1 MSNANS
7 IIIDIFFD
15 AYGKHDFAA
24 LRQVMKEDVIWVF
37 MGQHP
42 LAGVKNGIEEVV
54 AFFDNM
60 SAIMSASKVKAEKLV
75 TGSNE
80 NHVIE
85 CQHISTR
92 RDDGNNI
99 DHHVCVLWTFEGN
112 KIKEGRHFFADPHA
126 ADRFFAAVAP
136 IAVE

>member
-7 IIIDIFFD
+7 IIIDKFFD

-112 KIKEGRHFFADPHA
+112 KIKEGRHFFADPHT